1 MRFAQSPATQV
12 RKVMRLLE
20 LTKNTFAG
28 PLARLIKEVANSK
41 HEAAEIS
48 RHLAPL
54 RAFVEELQAAATP
67 VGAQTPAESKT
78 ASTRKQTR
86 RQRGDGVSPPGGAR
100 EGRRVCLF
108 ARR

>member
-1 MRFAQSPATQV
+1 MSPVLRCTLQLALWVCLIQV

-54 RAFVEELQAAATP
+54 RPFVEELQAATTP
-67 VGAQTPAESKT
+67 VRPNAT
-78 ASTRKQTR
+78 A
-86 RQRGDGVSPPGGAR
+86 RGRTAR
-100 EGRRVCLF
+100 
-108 ARR
+108 